1 MFVLGNLI
9 EGVAKVLDMVLTI
22 YIWIIVIRALIS
34 WVNPD
39 PYNPIVQFLYRV
51 TEPVLRPIRR
61 WLPFRNIGIDFSPVV
76 VIAVIIFIQ
85 TFVVQSLIQLAFR
98 LKT

>member
-1 MFVLGNLI
+1 MFLLGNFI
-9 EGVAKVLDMVLTI
+9 EGVAKVLDMFLTI

-39 PYNPIVQFLYRV
+39 PYNPVVQFLYRV

>member
-1 MFVLGNLI
+1 MFVLGNFI
-9 EGVAKVLDMVLTI
+9 EGLAKVLDMVLTI

-76 VIAVIIFIQ
+76 VIAAIIFIQ

>member
-1 MFVLGNLI
+1 MFVFGNLI
-9 EGVAKVLDMVLTI
+9 EGVAKVLDMFLTI

-51 TEPVLRPIRR
+51 TEPVLKPVRR

-76 VIAVIIFIQ
+76 VIAAIIFIQ